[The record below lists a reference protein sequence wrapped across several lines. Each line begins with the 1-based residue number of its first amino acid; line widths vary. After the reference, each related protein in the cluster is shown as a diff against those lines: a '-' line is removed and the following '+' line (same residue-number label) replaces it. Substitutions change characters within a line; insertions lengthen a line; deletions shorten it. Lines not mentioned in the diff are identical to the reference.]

1 MKEHTSNFQLP
12 TEVKNSK
19 TYYVVQPAGQIG
31 FFFIERLTQ
40 PMILLARFNIA
51 SRIEGEEGREG
62 RRGEHQG
69 RAVRSYRAKWCNL

>member
-12 TEVKNSK
+12 TEVKTSK

-31 FFFIERLTQ
+31 FFFNRKADPTNDIT
-40 PMILLARFNIA
+40 RFNIA